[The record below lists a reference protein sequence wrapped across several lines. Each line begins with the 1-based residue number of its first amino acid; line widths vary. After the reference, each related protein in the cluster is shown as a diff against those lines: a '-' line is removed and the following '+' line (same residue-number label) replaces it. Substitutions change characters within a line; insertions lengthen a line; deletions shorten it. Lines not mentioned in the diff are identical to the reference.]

1 MSQSHP
7 NPGVQLGL
15 DPVPGAQRLSPD
27 TAYLSPRQSPSVA
40 LSLGKLELLV
50 GRNDPPQVSVDL
62 DLSPYDCHQPSLISR
77 HHALLQWV
85 EGRLEVIDLGS
96 RNGTFVDGERLQS
109 TIPNQ
114 PSPPKVVGI
123 GTVLKFAE
131 TEFEV
136 ISRG

>member
-1 MSQSHP
+1 MSQAHP
-7 NPGVQLGL
+7 DPGIQFGL

-27 TAYLSPRQSPSVA
+27 TAYLSPRKTPSVT

-50 GRNDPPQVSVDL
+50 GRNVPPEISVDL
-62 DLSPYDCHQPSLISR
+62 DLSPYDSHQPPLISR

-96 RNGTFVDGERLQS
+96 RNGTYVDGERLQS
-109 TIPNQ
+109 VIPNQ
-114 PSPPKVVGI
+114 PSPPKALQLGS
-123 GTVLKFAE
+123 VLRFAE